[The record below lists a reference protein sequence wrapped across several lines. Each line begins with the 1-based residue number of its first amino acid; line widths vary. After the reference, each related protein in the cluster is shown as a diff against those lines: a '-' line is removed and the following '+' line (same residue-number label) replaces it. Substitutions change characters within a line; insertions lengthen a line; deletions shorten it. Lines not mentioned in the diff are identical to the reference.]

1 MPAPGGHLPGHP
13 HGTTLPI
20 TVGYSI
26 AGSVVAGVDY
36 KPLPGSVVIPAG
48 ATSEDIPMTTLNDP
62 NMTDNLPFTVTLSS
76 GAGYLLRFGSIA
88 GRIAA
93 LRRDGVS
100 MASLR
105 RRNADGSGGVSVSF
119 SGVEMESHV
128 EGAWC
133 RMPSE
138 SQYAVALGL
147 NLSTNIRSVR
157 GAVRRRHI
165 EYTRFEHRDPE
176 WAVQLG
182 WHSRR
187 WRRNVNGCRHHV
199 LFGI

>member
-1 MPAPGGHLPGHP
+1 
-13 HGTTLPI
+13 
-20 TVGYSI
+20 
-26 AGSVVAGVDY
+26 
-36 KPLPGSVVIPAG
+36 
-48 ATSEDIPMTTLNDP
+48 MTTLNDP

-76 GAGYLLRFGSIA
+76 GAGYLLASGQSQAASQLYDGTAYQWHFFGGA
-88 GRIAA
+88 
-93 LRRDGVS
+93 
-100 MASLR
+100 
-105 RRNADGSGGVSVSF
+105 NADGSGGVSVSF

-133 RMPSE
+133 RVPSE
-138 SQYAVALGL
+138 SQYAVALGF
-147 NLSTNIRSVR
+147 NLSTNIKTVR
-157 GAVRRRHI
+157 GAVRCRHI

-187 WRRNVNGCRHHV
+187 WRRDVNGCRHHV